1 MEDFL
6 GGAGSQEDVVATCIG
21 IALKMEIQ
29 LTGRIAAQDLRAG
42 FSVDTT
48 AVNGVNDDFT
58 RADARPGDLNPGIGV
73 WAHVNPLIMAFEV
86 FGEAESLLNLDP
98 RGTAR
103 EGRDLKPEAPAH
115 AGIKD
120 GDRVRFL
127 GGWGCFGGCG
137 FGLRAQFERSRF

>member
-29 LTGRIAAQDLRAG
+29 LTGSIAAQDLRAG
-42 FSVDTT
+42 FSVDMT
-48 AVNGVNDDFT
+48 AVNGVSDDLT
-58 RADARPGDLNPGIGV
+58 HTDARPSELNPGFGV

-103 EGRDLKPEAPAH
+103 EGRDLKPKAPAH
-115 AGIKD
+115 PGMENR
-120 GDRVRFL
+120 GHVRVL
-127 GGWGCFGGCG
+127 GGWCCFEGYG
-137 FGLRAQFERSRF
+137 FGLRAQFERGRF